1 MLALLSRC
9 FDEWWRRHRR
19 TKERTK
25 RARQWRFVLAMSETV
40 RAFAHGDERRERG
53 DWRRE
58 LLSTAYI
65 YHTWRPPRLQQHS
78 SSATPFLE
86 LPPLFSSPRAPCV
99 CSCLLRT
106 VTSLGLRDSGRFQ
119 EFRASS
125 FSSLISIFVTRNKH
139 NNNCTFAC

>member
-1 MLALLSRC
+1 
-9 FDEWWRRHRR
+9 
-19 TKERTK
+19 
-25 RARQWRFVLAMSETV
+25 MSETV

-86 LPPLFSSPRAPCV
+86 LPPLFSSPRAPCSLRLLLPLADCNLIRLERQRPLSRV
-99 CSCLLRT
+99 SRVVLFLAHFYFCHEEQTQQQLYLCLLNRMLRT
-106 VTSLGLRDSGRFQ
+106 TKAHSNEATQ
-119 EFRASS
+119 SS
-125 FSSLISIFVTRNKH
+125 NGYCCRRRQ
-139 NNNCTFAC
+139 